1 MKAGSLFFVEA
12 LEELFV
18 DVQSAKV
25 FGDQKFFPDC
35 IPKIGA
41 KEILGKYREEKGTAG
56 FSLLGFCKKYF
67 EFPESTGTGFVS
79 DPSKMVEEHIELLWD
94 VLTKH
99 SVEDKHSSLIVLPH
113 PFVVPGGRFRE
124 IYYWDSYFTMLG
136 LQVSKRV
143 DLIENMVKNFAYLIH
158 EFGFIPNGN
167 RSYFL
172 SRSQP
177 PFFSL
182 MVELLS
188 GEKGK
193 AVLIDYLPALEKEYQ
208 FWMSGKEKLNKDK
221 NADKHV
227 VMMKDG
233 ELLNRYWDK
242 KNEPR
247 EESYLDDL
255 ITAKESKG
263 NDKELYRH
271 IRAAAE
277 SGWDFSSRWFR
288 DEKDMGSIYTTEIV
302 PIDLNCLLYHL
313 EKTIEKACAI
323 AGKEEEAKK
332 YQVLSNKRREAIQ
345 KYLWEEHRGY
355 YGDYD
360 FVKGKGTGKPTLA
373 MMFPLFLNLAS
384 PERAALVAKKIED
397 DFLKPGGLVTTLCKN
412 GQQWDA
418 PNGWAPLQWVGYKG
432 ALDYG
437 FEKLAK
443 KIKEHWTQS
452 IEASFKLTRKL
463 TEKYNVM
470 ETTIEAS
477 GGEYPNQDGFGWTN
491 GVYLKIKCV

>member
-1 MKAGSLFFVEA
+1 MKTSSLFFVED
-12 LEELFV
+12 LEEVFV
-18 DVQSAKV
+18 DVQSGKV
-25 FGDQKFFPDC
+25 FEDQKFFSDC
-35 IPKIGA
+35 TPKIDV
-41 KEILGKYREEKGTAG
+41 KEIVEKYREEKGSTG
-56 FSLLGFCKKYF
+56 FSFLGFCKKYF
-67 EFPESTGTGFVS
+67 EFPESSATGFVS
-79 DPSKMVEEHIELLWD
+79 DPSKKVEEHIALLWD
-94 VLTKH
+94 VLTKQAG
-99 SVEDKHSSLIVLPH
+99 EDKQGSLIVLPH

-143 DLIENMVKNFAYLIH
+143 DLIENMVKNFAYLIN

-182 MVELLS
+182 MVELLRE
-188 GEKGK
+188 EKGK
-193 AVLIDYLPALEKEYQ
+193 QVLIDYLPALEKEYQ
-208 FWMSGKEKLNKDK
+208 FWMSGKEILNNDRV
-221 NADKHV
+221 AEKHV
-227 VMMKDG
+227 VLMKDG

-255 ITAKESKG
+255 LTAKESKA

-288 DEKDMGSIYTTEIV
+288 DEKDMGSIYTTEIIPV
-302 PIDLNCLLYHL
+302 DLNCLLYQL
-313 EKTIEKACAI
+313 EKTIEKAFAI
-323 AGKEEEAKK
+323 AGKEEESKK
-332 YQVLSNKRREAIQ
+332 YQVLSSKRNEAIQ
-345 KYLWEEHRGY
+345 KYLWDGHRGY

-360 FVKGKGTGKPTLA
+360 FVKGQATGKATLA
-373 MMFPLFLNLAS
+373 MLFPLFLNLAT
-384 PERAALVAKKIED
+384 PARAVLVSKKIED
-397 DFLKPGGLVTTLCKN
+397 KFLKPGGLVTTLCEN

-418 PNGWAPLQWVGYKG
+418 PNGWAPLQWVGFKG
-432 ALDYG
+432 ALNYG
-437 FEKLAK
+437 FKDLAK
-443 KIKEHWTQS
+443 NIKEHWTKS
-452 IEASFKLTRKL
+452 IEASYKATGKL

-470 ETTIEAS
+470 ETAIAAS

-491 GVYLKIKCV
+491 GVYLKMKQL

>member
-1 MKAGSLFFVEA
+1 MED

-18 DVQSAKV
+18 DVQSQKV
-25 FGDQKFFPDC
+25 FEDQKFFTDSV
-35 IPKIGA
+35 PKILTI
-41 KEILGKYREEKGTAG
+41 EILKQYRIEKDKKD
-56 FSLLGFCKKYF
+56 FKLFEFCEKYF
-67 EFPESTGTGFVS
+67 EFPKSTATGFVS
-79 DPSKMVEEHIELLWD
+79 DRSQTLETHIQLLWD
-94 VLTKH
+94 MLTRRT
-99 SVEDKHSSLIVLPH
+99 ENNGGTLIGLPY

-136 LQVSKRV
+136 LQVSKRT
-143 DLIENMVKNFAYLIH
+143 DLIENMVNNFAYLIN

-188 GEKGK
+188 EEKGK
-193 AVLIDYLPALEKEYQ
+193 EVLVDYLPQLEKEYG
-208 FWMSGKEKLNKDK
+208 FWMSGQEKLNRDWM
-221 NADKHV
+221 AEKHV
-227 VMMKDG
+227 VLMKDG
-233 ELLNRYWDK
+233 ELLNRYWDS

-247 EESYLDDL
+247 EESYLDDVL
-255 ITAKESKG
+255 TAKESKAV
-263 NDKELYRH
+263 DTELYRH

-313 EKTIEKACAI
+313 EKAIENAFTI

-332 YQVLSNKRREAIQ
+332 YQVLSNKRKEAIQ
-345 KYLWEEHRGY
+345 KYLWDGQGSY
-355 YGDYD
+355 YADYD
-360 FVKGKGTGKPTLA
+360 FVKGEVTGKASLS
-373 MMFPLFLNLAS
+373 MLFPLFLNLATN
-384 PERAALVAKKIED
+384 ERAPLVAKKIENE
-397 DFLKPGGLVTTLCKN
+397 FLKTGGLVTTLCEN

-418 PNGWAPLQWVGYKG
+418 PNGWAPLQWVGFKG
-432 ALDYG
+432 LMDYG
-437 FEKLAK
+437 FAALANE
-443 KIKEHWTQS
+443 IKEKWTHS
-452 IEASFKLTRKL
+452 VETIFKKTGKL
-463 TEKYNVM
+463 TEKYNVVD
-470 ETTIEAS
+470 TGFSAG

-491 GVYLKIKCV
+491 AVYLKLKQSV